1 VSRLAEI
8 LFLAHRIPYPPTK
21 GDKIRAWHF
30 LAHLARTHVVHL
42 ACFVDDPEDWQH
54 ADHLRSICTECHFT
68 ALSRARAWRAG
79 LGALIRNEPVSVVR
93 ARDAALAAWI
103 GSLVQRR
110 PVRCVF
116 AYSAAM
122 AQYLARGP
130 AHGLRRIIDFVD
142 LDSEKWAQLAAYH
155 RWPSSWLYRRESRRL
170 RAFDREAV
178 ERCDHCLF
186 VSSTEAEAF
195 QQLFPSATGKS
206 VVVPNGVDS
215 SHFSP
220 DHRLPRPF
228 APGGPVVAF
237 TGNMNYWPNED
248 GVLWLARQV
257 LPRLRSEH
265 PDLRFV
271 VVGRRPRLRLR
282 RSAARL
288 GFTLTGAVPDVRPF
302 LAHSAVA
309 VAPLRVTRGV
319 PNKVLEAMAMAKAVV
334 ATPAAAAGL
343 RVRAGQDI
351 LLAADPDSFA
361 RAIVRALDPQLAR
374 ALGAHARARVLADY
388 AWAPSLR
395 LLDRLVAPAPLTR
408 PRWRESA
415 DRAPQRSLPGK
426 P

>member
-288 GFTLTGAVPDVRPF
+288 GFTLTDAVSDVRPF

-408 PRWRESA
+408 PPWRQSA

>member
-1 VSRLAEI
+1 LAEI

-415 DRAPQRSLPGK
+415 DRAPERSLPGK

>member
-8 LFLAHRIPYPPTK
+8 LFLAHRIPYPPIK

-30 LAHLARTHVVHL
+30 LAHLARSHVVHL

-54 ADHLRSICTECHFT
+54 ADHLRTVCTECHFA
-68 ALSRARAWRAG
+68 ALSRARAWRTG
-79 LGALIRNEPVSVVR
+79 PSALLRNEAASIAG

-103 GSLVQRR
+103 GKLVQRR
-110 PVRCVF
+110 PIRSVF

-130 AHGLRRIIDFVD
+130 AHGLRRIVDFVD
-142 LDSEKWAQLAAYH
+142 VDSEKWAQMAACH

-178 ERCDHCLF
+178 ERCDYCLF
-186 VSSTEAEAF
+186 VSPTEAQAF
-195 QQLFPSATGKS
+195 QQLIPSATGKA

-215 SHFSP
+215 GHFSP

-228 APGGPVVAF
+228 GPGGPVVAF
-237 TGNMNYWPNED
+237 TGDMSYWPNED

-271 VVGRRPRLRLR
+271 VVGRRPRRRLR
-282 RSAARL
+282 HSAARL

-309 VAPLRVTRGV
+309 VVPLRVARGV

-361 RAIVRALDPQLAR
+361 RAIVRALDPQFAR
-374 ALGAHARARVLADY
+374 ALGTHARARVLADY

-395 LLDRLVAPAPLTR
+395 LLDRLVAPAPLSWR
-408 PRWRESA
+408 RWQESA
-415 DRAPQRSLPGK
+415 GRSPGRSLPGQ

>member
-1 VSRLAEI
+1 MSRLAEI

-21 GDKIRAWHF
+21 GDKIRAYHF

-54 ADHLRSICTECHFT
+54 ADHLRTLCTECHFA
-68 ALSRARAWRAG
+68 ALTRARAWRS
-79 LGALIRNEPVSVVR
+79 ALSALARNEAVSVAE

-103 GSLVQRR
+103 GNLAQRR
-110 PVRCVF
+110 PIRCVF

-142 LDSEKWAQLAAYH
+142 VDSEKWGQMAAFH
-155 RWPSSWLYRRESRRL
+155 RWPRSWLYRRESEQL

-178 ERCDHCLF
+178 MGCDHCLF
-186 VSSTEAEAF
+186 VSPTEAQLF
-195 QQLFPSATGKS
+195 QQLIPSAIGR
-206 VVVPNGVDS
+206 VVVIPNGVDS
-215 SHFSP
+215 GHFSP
-220 DHRLPRPF
+220 ELRLPRPF
-228 APGGPVVAF
+228 GPGGPVVAF
-237 TGNMNYWPNED
+237 TGDMSYWPNED
-248 GVLWLARQV
+248 AVLWFAQQV

-265 PDLRFV
+265 PDLRFM
-271 VVGRRPRLRLR
+271 VVGRRPGRRLR

-288 GFTLTGAVPDVRPF
+288 GFTLTGAMPDVRPF

-309 VAPLRVTRGV
+309 VAPLRVAQGV

-334 ATPAAAAGL
+334 ATPAAVAGL

-351 LLAADPDSFA
+351 VLAADPDSFA
-361 RAIVRALDPQLAR
+361 RAIARALDPQFAR
-374 ALGAHARARVLADY
+374 AVGAHARARVFADY

-395 LLDRLVAPAPLTR
+395 ILDRLVAPAPTR
-408 PRWRESA
+408 PRGGRGA
-415 DRAPQRSLPGK
+415 TDRSPARSLPGQS
-426 P
+426 